1 MSNAPPSVN
10 PADEDSLQGVLN
22 TVLRKFLMGVD
33 DMLPAKVIS
42 HDRDANRVT
51 VQPIV
56 AMLTTDGSRVARA
69 QLASVPVFLIG
80 GGGHM
85 LSFNLKPGDLGWI
98 KASDRDISLFMQ
110 SYAEQPPNTRRLHS
124 FEDGLFFPD
133 AMRDFTIQNED
144 AENVVLQTLD
154 GQYRVAVWADR
165 VKVTAQESFFEVRP
179 GQITVQALNINLNGN
194 VTTGTGPGTPNVVME
209 AQNTLTLRAP
219 NVVMDSPNINMNGIT
234 WQTHKH
240 LGVSPGGGT
249 SGNPTS

>member
-1 MSNAPPSVN
+1 MSNAPPSIN

-42 HDRDANRVT
+42 YDRDANRAT

-69 QLASVPVFLIG
+69 QLASVPVFQMG

-133 AMRDFTIQNED
+133 AMRDFTIQDED
-144 AENVVLQTLD
+144 AENAVFQTLD
-154 GQYRVAVWADR
+154 GRYRVALWEDR
-165 VKVTAQESFFEVRP
+165 VKVTAGDSTTLEVSDA
-179 GQITVQALNINLNGN
+179 GITL
-194 VTTGTGPGTPNVVME
+194 TGPTI
-209 AQNTLTLRAP
+209 TLAAP
-219 NVVMDSPNINMNGIT
+219 VITIGGIV

-240 LGVSPGGGT
+240 TGVVPGGGNT
-249 SGNPTS
+249 GGPTP